1 MMTELK
7 GMNEIETFRRVAEK
21 LVSRIS
27 AYKEVC
33 GILYHGGLVRGF
45 ADRFSDLDITVFLD
59 RDDKGLQRAIR
70 SIALHEERHSG
81 LEIDLMIHDLED
93 SRKKRWDEIERREF
107 SKAKVVF
114 DPKGQIEELLSE
126 KLSMSRDFWV
136 SRVAPLTEYLK
147 WYCCPP
153 GEGVGTIAEAWVERG
168 DLVAAHHCM
177 SYGLEV
183 VLEMVFALNREF
195 FPSPKW
201 SLFDSYRL
209 KWLPDD
215 YRHLVQETM
224 VVRSF
229 SKTDLDRRLNAVR
242 QLWNRVLPK
251 VEEETRITLE
261 ELHVYYVRN
270 VLHQNVSFSD

>member
-1 MMTELK
+1 MTKLK

-59 RDDKGLQRAIR
+59 RKDKELQRAIR
-70 SIALHEERHSG
+70 SIGLEEEQRSG
-81 LEIDLMIHDLED
+81 LETDLMIHNLED
-93 SRKKRWDEIERREF
+93 FRKEKWNEIERREF
-107 SKAKVVF
+107 SKVKIVL
-114 DPKGQIEELLSE
+114 DPEGQIEELLSE
-126 KLSMSRDFWV
+126 KLSVSRDFWV
-136 SRVAPLTEYLK
+136 SRIATLTEYLK

-153 GEGVGTIAEAWVERG
+153 GEGVGTITEVWVERG

-177 SYGLEV
+177 SYGLDLI
-183 VLEMVFALNREF
+183 LEMVFALNREF

-201 SLFDSYRL
+201 SLFDSYELR
-209 KWLPDD
+209 WLPDD
-215 YRHLVQETM
+215 YRHLVKKTM
-224 VVRSF
+224 VVKSF
-229 SKTDLDRRLNAVR
+229 SKGDLDGRLNSVR
-242 QLWNRVLPK
+242 QLWNRLLPK
-251 VEEETRITLE
+251 VEKETRMTLE